1 MFIKSVVQTSYSG
14 MYKVEP
20 SEGAVFYIRNEYLF
34 SLCVDEL
41 SIEEELS
48 DALCNELLD
57 AGLAGAIELKAVEYL
72 ARAEQSRFGL
82 SRKLFEKGYS
92 KKYSDMALDYLE
104 KRGYLSDERFARAWL
119 NTRRINHY
127 EGRSRLLAELM
138 SRGISKE
145 VSLVAINAF
154 FEENDEEEICRKALE
169 KLTKRGKSGE
179 KLIAA
184 MIQAGFPYK
193 DFKDML

>member
-1 MFIKSVVQTSYSG
+1 
-14 MYKVEP
+14 
-20 SEGAVFYIRNEYLF
+20 
-34 SLCVDEL
+34 
-41 SIEEELS
+41 
-48 DALCNELLD
+48 
-57 AGLAGAIELKAVEYL
+57 
-72 ARAEQSRFGL
+72 
-82 SRKLFEKGYS
+82 
-92 KKYSDMALDYLE
+92 MALDYLE